1 MQFSL
6 KSVKKKIII
15 KLDKFKKKKEKK
27 KKKEEDRKTRV
38 KVTINAL
45 SNSYCTNLAT
55 QKNNWCLGLMIK
67 KLFSGGDAI
76 GWNALKKKKKPIMPI
91 SHEIP

>member
-15 KLDKFKKKKEKK
+15 KLDKLKIKKEK

-76 GWNALKKKKKPIMPI
+76 D
-91 SHEIP
+91 

>member
-6 KSVKKKIII
+6 KSVKKKKKFII
-15 KLDKFKKKKEKK
+15 KLDKLKIKKEK

-55 QKNNWCLGLMIK
+55 QKNNWCLL
-67 KLFSGGDAI
+67 
-76 GWNALKKKKKPIMPI
+76 
-91 SHEIP
+91 

>member
-6 KSVKKKIII
+6 KSVKKKNHNKIRQV
-15 KLDKFKKKKEKK
+15 KKKKKKKK

-55 QKNNWCLGLMIK
+55 QKNNWCLL
-67 KLFSGGDAI
+67 
-76 GWNALKKKKKPIMPI
+76 
-91 SHEIP
+91 